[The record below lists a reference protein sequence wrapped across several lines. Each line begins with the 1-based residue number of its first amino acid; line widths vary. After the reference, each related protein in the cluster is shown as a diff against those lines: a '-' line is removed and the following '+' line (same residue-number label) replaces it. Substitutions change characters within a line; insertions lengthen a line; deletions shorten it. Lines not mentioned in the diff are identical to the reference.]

1 MEKLLH
7 ERLSGWGDRRPVDI
21 LNKLGEEF
29 DCAGTG
35 WKGVISVIAD
45 EIERY
50 YIPRPRFENG
60 EPVQFGDVVQSESG
74 EADRVYIM
82 TFYGNGSALLR
93 DGTPV
98 DICELDNGEF
108 VPRPRFEDGEPVQFD
123 DEVKGCN
130 GPVKAMLIYFDGSG
144 RVYGRSDNQ
153 CEEPLSGAIIEE
165 GIKRPAPK
173 VLDADGVEIKEGDT
187 VYLKPR
193 PTPYVVI
200 EFKDGQVV
208 ATSPA
213 GERNQFP
220 HSYYLTHR
228 EPDSLE
234 KAMEHFKSIL
244 EDKDGLDYEAEEK
257 LWDVH
262 KRLTALIERGA

>member
-7 ERLSGWGDRRPVDI
+7 ERLSGWVDRRPVDI

-50 YIPRPRFENG
+50 YI
-60 EPVQFGDVVQSESG
+60 
-74 EADRVYIM
+74 
-82 TFYGNGSALLR
+82 
-93 DGTPV
+93 
-98 DICELDNGEF
+98 
-108 VPRPRFEDGEPVQFD
+108 PRPRFEDGEPVQFD

-234 KAMEHFKSIL
+234 KAMERFKSIL

-262 KRLTALIERGA
+262 KRLTALIERSA